1 LCWQRYFC
9 FLRVDSFAL
18 RWLGHHSNAHQDLIN
33 LAIFLAP
40 EQDMSISDSWKAK
53 AESGTRPSKPPSTL
67 TSPVLPPLSILF
79 ESSLLLMTPTLQ
91 AALKPMTG
99 LKPRW
104 AVVIPMQ
111 VVQVPVQMMLMM
123 AIFPALKLLAAAA
136 AANIQS
142 LMVLI
147 VALTMLVC
155 TLTHRVTMMM
165 TARRTPSKNFLAL

>member
-1 LCWQRYFC
+1 
-9 FLRVDSFAL
+9 
-18 RWLGHHSNAHQDLIN
+18 LGHHSNAHQDLIN

-40 EQDMSISDSWKAK
+40 QQDMSIPDSWKAK

-67 TSPVLPPLSILF
+67 TSLVLPPLSILF

-104 AVVIPMQ
+104 AVVMPMQ

-136 AANIQS
+136 AAKI